1 MLSHKAKRPFKQYT
15 EGGYSR
21 WQELQRHPC
30 TEGGKLSHKEDEQE
44 GSWETSFAVR
54 QFPAESLN
62 WLGSSLLYILFI
74 WTNLSFLFLLIL
86 SQPLILSIIVYMIV
100 QLSKLE
106 ELPFKCSKQLHFQKC
121 LSFAPRMEGSWV
133 SNWELGSSAQYS
145 ENCACLKSIPTM
157 GAQHI
162 QCFSFPARVCSP
174 NATLHEQQD
183 SETQISSCIC
193 SGCLH
198 FLASFSN
205 VSTPS
210 C

>member
-1 MLSHKAKRPFKQYT
+1 MAGATKTSLYWGR
-15 EGGYSR
+15 E
-21 WQELQRHPC
+21 
-30 TEGGKLSHKEDEQE
+30 LSHKEDEWE

-74 WTNLSFLFLLIL
+74 WTNVSFLFLLIL
-86 SQPLILSIIVYMIV
+86 SQPVILNIMVYMVV

-106 ELPFKCSKQLHFQKC
+106 ELPFKFSKQLHFQKC
-121 LSFAPRMEGSWV
+121 LPSSPCMEGSWL

-145 ENCACLKSIPTM
+145 ENCACLKTFTTM

-162 QCFSFPARVCSP
+162 QCFPFPARACFP
-174 NATLHEQQD
+174 NAMLHEQQD
-183 SETQISSCIC
+183 AETQISSCIC
-193 SGCLH
+193 SRSLH

-205 VSTPS
+205 VSTHS
-210 C
+210 Y